1 MLYVSAEEKAN
12 MEQSPLRLIKRSSE
26 YIPLDDINLIPRGL
40 RGIYVLYN
48 RRPKLK
54 TYDVVYVGMTLGGKG
69 GLRGRLKGHRRKKVG
84 LWTHCS
90 IFEVWDNIRN
100 DEIVELEGL
109 FRYIY
114 RYDSRANKLNK
125 QRGFKKL
132 KMVTDS
138 KFSEWNKE

>member
-1 MLYVSAEEKAN
+1 LAN
-12 MEQSPLRLIKRSSE
+12 PLRLIKRSSE
-26 YIPLDDINLIPRGL
+26 YIHLDDINLIPRGL
-40 RGIYVLYN
+40 RGIYALYN
-48 RRPKLK
+48 LRPKLK

-109 FRYIY
+109 FRHIY

-138 KFSEWNKE
+138 KFSEWNQE

>member
-1 MLYVSAEEKAN
+1 

-69 GLRGRLKGHRRKKVG
+69 GLIGRLKGHRRKKVG

-109 FRYIY
+109 FRHIY

-138 KFSEWNKE
+138 KFSE

>member
-1 MLYVSAEEKAN
+1 
-12 MEQSPLRLIKRSSE
+12 
-26 YIPLDDINLIPRGL
+26 
-40 RGIYVLYN
+40 
-48 RRPKLK
+48 
-54 TYDVVYVGMTLGGKG
+54 MTLGGKG
-69 GLRGRLKGHRRKKVG
+69 GLRWRLKGHRRKKVG

-109 FRYIY
+109 FRHIY

-132 KMVTDS
+132 EMVRDS
-138 KFSEWNKE
+138 TYWEWNQE